1 MHFYFRGKQYY
12 IFWASNLIYLMI
24 NSYVHIP
31 SGFTCWTISIGILSL
46 LGITILRLCKNSL
59 IMICWLGFFFFLQI
73 RDGFIRQS
81 TLIGKYCGRL
91 QKFTVNSTSNTI
103 NLILV
108 STSNTNIR
116 YRGFKATYKSN
127 VKGHTGIIHFIH
139 KK

>member
-31 SGFTCWTISIGILSL
+31 SGFTCWTISIRIHVLSL
-46 LGITILRLCKNSL
+46 LGIAILRLCKNSL
-59 IMICWLGFFFFLQI
+59 IMIFLCFFFWQI

>member
-1 MHFYFRGKQYY
+1 MHFYFRGKQY
-12 IFWASNLIYLMI
+12 FWALNLIYLMI

>member
-31 SGFTCWTISIGILSL
+31 SGFTCWTISIRIHVLSL
-46 LGITILRLCKNSL
+46 LGIAILRLCKNSL
-59 IMICWLGFFFFLQI
+59 IMICWLGFLFFLQI

-127 VKGHTGIIHFIH
+127 VKGHNE
-139 KK
+139 